1 MATPAQPR
9 RAVALVGRSMTH
21 AAAAGRTERPWREA
35 LVMALVCYVPL
46 ATGRA
51 GVLNADTKQYL
62 YLDPGGLL
70 ERAANVWDPTIAGG
84 PVTHQNIGYLCPQG
98 PYFWL
103 AERPRSEESR

>member
-1 MATPAQPR
+1 
-9 RAVALVGRSMTH
+9 
-21 AAAAGRTERPWREA
+21 
-35 LVMALVCYVPL
+35 MALVCYVPL

-84 PVTHQNIGYLCPQG
+84 TVTHQNIGYLWPMG
-98 PYFWL
+98 PSFWL
-103 AERPRSEESR
+103 AERPGTPDWLASRVSYGSILFPDWIGKGSARERVCPDG